1 MKPRALPL
9 KCFCSLIT
17 TITSGTA
24 TLLFCS
30 ARKRGEESSWSGL
43 GIAHSSLPGLSR
55 IPSIPAVP
63 GHWEWHRR
71 GALVATRFELP
82 PQQEPCQGL
91 RKARSAQG

>member
-1 MKPRALPL
+1 MFLQLNNNNHKWNGNIALL
-9 KCFCSLIT
+9 QCT
-17 TITSGTA
+17 E
-24 TLLFCS
+24 
-30 ARKRGEESSWSGL
+30 KRGRKTWGGL

-63 GHWEWHRR
+63 GHWEWHRK

-82 PQQEPCQGL
+82 PQQEPRQGL